1 MEVGLAGTDQASPA
15 AADQIELVE
24 PGRPVLEPQG
34 GPAFEDEAIPHWLLE
49 QRAEEEQI
57 VLGGEMGASR
67 RGRAYTGAGAPV
79 RRVAAV

>member
-1 MEVGLAGTDQASPA
+1 MLAGTDQASPA